1 MRKQAM
7 QFTWMVLS
15 SVVLVAMVEPVLG
28 QQADTANPQIMILVF
43 DKDRLALPVLV
54 EAERQATLI
63 FRRAGINVD
72 WRYCSPGSEKSE
84 RACHEIPTPTQ
95 FVMTIIGQNKP
106 STNDIFGVAFLGES
120 GTGKYVDVFFDRITK
135 LHREEGSN
143 EASLLGAVIAHEIG
157 HLLLGSHSHSQ
168 WGIMSP
174 HWKADHLRRVGMGT
188 LLFSPEQAFRMR
200 ARIAGFE
207 G

>member
-1 MRKQAM
+1 MQKQAM
-7 QFTWMVLS
+7 RFTLMVLS
-15 SVVLVAMVEPVLG
+15 SVVLVAMVEPVFG
-28 QQADTANPQIMILVF
+28 QRADTANPQIMILVF
-43 DKDRLALPVLV
+43 DKDRRAQPVLV

-72 WRYCSPGSEKSE
+72 WRSCTQASEKSE
-84 RACHEIPTPTQ
+84 RACQEIPTPTQ
-95 FVMTIIGQNKP
+95 FVMTIMGQNKL

-120 GTGKYVDVFFDRITK
+120 GTGKYVDVFFDSISK

-157 HLLLGSHSHSQ
+157 HLLLGSHSHSP

-174 HWKADHLRRVGMGT
+174 HWEAGHLRQVGMGT